1 MLEVEGLE
9 VRHGALVAVRG
20 VDLHVETG
28 GQVALLG
35 LNGAGKSSLLAT
47 IAGLIRPTAG
57 LVRMAGEDVTGQPAH
72 VMVRR
77 GVALVPERRDLFQ
90 QMSVAENLAMG
101 FFARRDRAAALAD
114 RERVLGYFPVLG
126 ERLRQAAYTLSGG
139 EQQMLAV
146 GRALLSR
153 PRLLLLDEPSLG
165 LAPKALDRIVEIIGR
180 VNAEEGTAVLL
191 VEQNTRVA
199 LQTTDRA
206 YVMETGRIVLTGE
219 SRTLMENDLVR
230 RQLLEGVA

>member
-1 MLEVEGLE
+1 MLEIEGLE